1 MSVAEASDVKRFPRT
16 KAVWVQRQNPLDKNG
31 AIVPFFLVGQYDY
44 KGVEISVKGGSKA
57 DPGYTLISVP
67 SYKDFSINDLDW
79 TGYAATADSTDFV
92 RVVDGARSFL
102 LKWSNGKWCTEGS
115 VTDWRGRTRPGFIPY
130 ETPLKAGTGFW
141 FCRHGGAF
149 TIKWTPGEEV
159 K

>member
-1 MSVAEASDVKRFPRT
+1 MMSVAEEPDVKRFPRT
-16 KAVWVQRQNPLDKNG
+16 KAVWVQRQNPLDASG
-31 AIVPFFLVGQYDY
+31 ATVPFFLVGQYES
-44 KGVEISVKGGSKA
+44 KGVTISVAGGSKS

-67 SYKDFSINDLDW
+67 SYKDFSINSLDW
-79 TGYAATADSTDFV
+79 SGYTADSTDFV

-141 FCRHGGAF
+141 FCRHGEAF

>member
-1 MSVAEASDVKRFPRT
+1 MTEYLQ
-16 KAVWVQRQNPLDKNG
+16 AVWVQRQRPLDASG
-31 AIVPFFLVGQYDY
+31 ATVPFFLVGQYEY
-44 KGVEISVKGGSKA
+44 KGVEIAVAGGSKA
-57 DPGYTLISVP
+57 DPGYTLVSVP

-92 RVVDGARSFL
+92 RVVDGVQSLL
-102 LKWSNGKWCTEGS
+102 LKWSADKKAWCIEKNRYITIG
-115 VTDWRGRTRPGFIPY
+115 GRQRSAGVELVPY